1 MAMYD
6 DLCGASLIRAK
17 LWRARESGPKYLL
30 SASHLIEVSLHAE
43 IRFVDG
49 GECYGRLEM
58 LHGINIAS
66 RGPYGQACTRDTSDA
81 DIQVVCRQ
89 LGCDPEG
96 ALRVDPVQYV
106 HLLKLRYEPFW
117 WSEWSHTQVMKIEV

>member
-1 MAMYD
+1 
-6 DLCGASLIRAK
+6 
-17 LWRARESGPKYLL
+17 
-30 SASHLIEVSLHAE
+30 
-43 IRFVDG
+43 
-49 GECYGRLEM
+49 M
-58 LHGINIAS
+58 LHGLNIAN

-89 LGCDPEG
+89 LGCDPVG

-117 WSEWSHTQVMKIEV
+117 WSEWSHTQLGDENRGLRWILWYHLEVIARCE